1 MRKTSRIPNF
11 RNLGIHLRVLL
22 LHLCLLALLT
32 VYDGQSGWN
41 VSLWLND
48 LAQVGSQWA
57 PPLLLVMGALTLAYP
72 YISRWPYRLALASIF
87 LLAISITAFLAYGYH
102 HWIAPLATAQVW
114 QLMLLCVADVLVCLY
129 YLDLLQRAYSPAIAE
144 ARLQALQAR
153 IRPHFLFNSLNAAL
167 SLIRS
172 QPQRAETALEDMA
185 ELFRVLMAD
194 NRDLV
199 PLSQEIAL
207 CQQYLNIEKLRLDER
222 LQFDWQLSDL
232 PSEMMIPPL
241 ILQPLLENAVYHG
254 IEPQSQGGVIH
265 IEIRPSG
272 NSLLLRIS
280 NPLPPRSDKSG
291 GNKMALKNIRERLRL
306 HYDLEAQLRL
316 YEADQR
322 YIVEILIPTRP
333 MSEVVHG

>member
-22 LHLCLLALLT
+22 LHVCMLGLLV
-32 VYDGQSGWN
+32 VYDSQPEWT
-41 VSLWLND
+41 VSAWLNA
-48 LAQVGSQWA
+48 LAQLSSQWL

-72 YISRWPYRLALASIF
+72 WMSRWMYRPAIAGILLLALS
-87 LLAISITAFLAYGYH
+87 LTACATYGYH
-102 HWIAPLATAQVW
+102 AWITPLSLPQWAQV
-114 QLMLLCVADVLVCLY
+114 LALCLADVLICLY

-222 LQFDWQLSDL
+222 LQCDWQLSDI
-232 PSEMMIPPL
+232 PPEMMIPPL
-241 ILQPLLENAVYHG
+241 ILQPLLENAIYHG
-254 IEPQSQGGVIH
+254 IEPQPHGGVVH
-265 IEIRPSG
+265 IEIKPSG
-272 NSLLLRIS
+272 KSLLLRLS
-280 NPLPPRSDKSG
+280 NPLPPPSNRAS

-306 HYDLEAQLRL
+306 HYDLEAQLRQ

-322 YIVEILIPTRP
+322 YIVEIVIPTRP
-333 MSEVVHG
+333 LSEVMHG

>member
-22 LHLCLLALLT
+22 LHLCLLALLV
-32 VYDGQSGWN
+32 VYNGQPDASISAWVN
-41 VSLWLND
+41 ALTQIS
-48 LAQVGSQWA
+48 SQWL
-57 PPLLLVMGALTLAYP
+57 PPLLLVMAGVTLAYP
-72 YISRWPYRLALASIF
+72 WMSRWAYRPALAGIV
-87 LLAISITAFLAYGYH
+87 LLAVGLVAMAADVYHRWIMPLSPAQWCQALLLA
-102 HWIAPLATAQVW
+102 
-114 QLMLLCVADVLVCLY
+114 CADVLLCLY

-172 QPQRAETALEDMA
+172 QPQRAEHALEDMA

-222 LQFDWQLSDL
+222 LQCNWQLSGIPPDL
-232 PSEMMIPPL
+232 MIPPL
-241 ILQPLLENAVYHG
+241 ILQPLLENAIYHG
-254 IEPQSQGGVIH
+254 IEPQPHGGVVH
-265 IEIRPSG
+265 IQIKPSG
-272 NSLLLRIS
+272 KSLLLRLS
-280 NPLPPRSDKSG
+280 NPLPPPSNRAS

-306 HYDLEAQLRL
+306 HYDLEAQLRQ

-322 YIVEILIPTRP
+322 YIVEIVIPTRP
-333 MSEVVHG
+333 LSEVVHG

>member
-32 VYDGQSGWN
+32 VHDGQSGWN
-41 VSLWLND
+41 LSSWLND
-48 LAQVGSQWA
+48 LTQIGSQWA

-72 YISRWPYRLALASIF
+72 VISRWPYQLALASIF
-87 LLAISITAFLAYGYH
+87 LLAIGLTALLAYGYH
-102 HWIAPLATAQVW
+102 HWITPLATAQVW
-114 QLMLLCVADVLVCLY
+114 QLILLCIADVLVCLY
-129 YLDLLQRAYSPAIAE
+129 YLNLLQRAYSPAIAE

-222 LQFDWQLSDL
+222 LQYDWQLSDV
-232 PSEMMIPPL
+232 PSEITIPPL

-254 IEPQSQGGVIH
+254 IEPQSQGGMID

-306 HYDLEAQLRL
+306 HYDLEAQLRQ